1 MNGVATQPY
10 PLMAGRTRAE
20 NPDKTR
26 NLWATY
32 GPIAFCLVHVPLAL
46 LVYRVNTLS
55 TLHAVAVFAV
65 GMWWA
70 LTAPHQPLRVAYVA
84 AYITGSEVLWRMTH
98 SQVFWEFGKYSIVA
112 IFLVAILRS
121 GRLKGPGL
129 MFAYFALL
137 VPSIGVLMMRTG
149 IFGAQKYISGN
160 LSGPLAMMV
169 AAWFFSRHKLSVEHV
184 KRIFLAGAAPIIG
197 IGAITLFAIR
207 SATNVNFG
215 AGSNLV
221 SSGGFGPNQVSA
233 ALGLGALFALMF
245 VLLGNTNNLLKFVM
259 LGAMSLMAVQ
269 SALTFSRGGIY
280 NLVGAVAFASVYLLR
295 DPRTRRTL
303 LVVAVLVF
311 VFGSYVILPRL
322 EDLTGG
328 TLTTRFSST
337 NSTNR
342 LEIISDDLYLFQEF
356 PILGVGPGGS
366 VKYGASV
373 AHTEFARLAAEH
385 GTLGLVALLLLLLAA
400 ASSIRQA
407 RTIKGKAI
415 AVCLI
420 GWSFLYMLNA
430 AMRLAAPAFTFG
442 LAFAT
447 VLPERTLSPKAMLA
461 LLRLRLQQRAMFR
474 RPVASGRTLR
484 ATVR

>member
-32 GPIAFCLVHVPLAL
+32 GPIAFCLVHIPLAV
-46 LVYRVNTLS
+46 LVNRIHALS
-55 TLHAVAVFAV
+55 AIHAVAVFAV

-84 AYITGSEVLWRMTH
+84 AYITGAEVLWRMTH
-98 SQVFWEFGKYSIVA
+98 APVFWEFGKYSIVA

-121 GRLKGPGL
+121 GRMKGPGL
-129 MFAYFALL
+129 MLAYFALL
-137 VPSIGVLMMRTG
+137 LPSIWVLVMRTG
-149 IFGAQKYISGN
+149 ISSGRGYISFN

-169 AAWFFSRHKLSVEHV
+169 AAWFFSRQKLSVEQV

-197 IGAITLFAIR
+197 IGAITLFAIS

-215 AGSNLV
+215 TGSNLV

-245 VLLGNTNNLLKFVM
+245 VLLGNTNNMLKFVM
-259 LGAMSLMAVQ
+259 LGAMSFMAVQ
-269 SALTFSRGGIY
+269 SALTFSRGGMY
-280 NLVGAVAFASVYLLR
+280 NTAGAVAFASIYLLR

-342 LEIISDDLYLFQEF
+342 IEIISDDLYLFQAF

-366 VKYGASV
+366 KKYGTST
-373 AHTEFARLAAEH
+373 AHTEFARLLAEH

-430 AMRLAAPAFTFG
+430 AMRLAAPAFVFG

-447 VLPERTLSPKAMLA
+447 VLPERMLSPKAMLT
-461 LLRLRLQQRAMFR
+461 LLRLKLQQRAVFQ
-474 RPVASGRTLR
+474 RPLAAGQILRTKLQ
-484 ATVR
+484 